1 MTATRVNLEHFENCI
16 GATLRPAIDPA
27 AEALELALQ
36 QKAEAEAQENAR
48 MTKIE
53 ALTEAIQNLPLDSA
67 ETRQNAIRAIL
78 KSIEMSISALLPE
91 IARLGFAGEAS
102 LAIREIIERAQLANP
117 ELLLSPADYETV
129 VGLSTSFPPTS
140 PLKISEDSSVPA
152 NSARLRWDNG
162 GAEISANEV
171 SERASSLL
179 SRQLESISKREPVDV

>member
-48 MTKIE
+48 MAKIE

-67 ETRQNAIRAIL
+67 ETRQKAIRAIL

-129 VGLSTSFPPTS
+129 DAVLTWAGSGS
-140 PLKISEDSSVPA
+140 
-152 NSARLRWDNG
+152 
-162 GAEISANEV
+162 
-171 SERASSLL
+171 
-179 SRQLESISKREPVDV
+179 